1 MEKALFAKLAF
12 PVFLLFC
19 LISAVFANTNS
30 QTFRIKENLPP
41 NSLVGNFLTQPHQ
54 TIWYANN
61 KPLILSKFNIN
72 VTAGTVKTKV
82 ELDREEH
89 SSYELTVLYKTT
101 PITITIEII
110 DVNDNDPIFFPNL
123 LSSPLSET
131 TSNMKIPLGSV
142 SDKDVGENTIKGCE
156 IVSGNTD
163 NIFRLITK
171 MTNQR
176 LILDLAVNRK
186 LDYEVTPF
194 YSLKLR
200 AFDGGKKPRSSYQ
213 LFNISVLD
221 SNDNHPVFPMSL
233 YNATVM
239 ENITVGTSILRVTAT
254 DLDSGE
260 NGKIRFSLN
269 QKPDL
274 EEHFVINPV
283 TGVISVN
290 KPVDFEKRRV
300 YNLIVIA
307 TDNGSEPLTTQ
318 AAVSITIL
326 NVNEHPP
333 DIYLTFLTGNETVGR
348 ISEGAKPGEYVAR
361 ISVSDPDAVRNTGDE
376 TNIHITLLGGEG
388 RFNLTTRDNI
398 VYLVLVQ
405 MPLDRELKP
414 FYNLTVIAKDS
425 GSPPLESRVSFIL
438 RVDDINDNKPNF
450 TEAIY
455 YAEVQESVPK
465 GSPVIKVHADD
476 KDEGNNSTITYS
488 ILHTPE
494 TSSNWFQ
501 INSHNGLITTNAKVD
516 CETNSQPRITVQ
528 AIDGGIPPMSSTALV
543 IVTIRDVN
551 DNQPSFTHSY
561 YNVSI
566 PENTTLD
573 TCILTVSVMYYTR
586 IFFQEC
592 FINIHND
599 VST

>member
-1 MEKALFAKLAF
+1 
-12 PVFLLFC
+12 
-19 LISAVFANTNS
+19 
-30 QTFRIKENLPP
+30 
-41 NSLVGNFLTQPHQ
+41 
-54 TIWYANN
+54 
-61 KPLILSKFNIN
+61 
-72 VTAGTVKTKV
+72 
-82 ELDREEH
+82 
-89 SSYELTVLYKTT
+89 
-101 PITITIEII
+101 
-110 DVNDNDPIFFPNL
+110 
-123 LSSPLSET
+123 
-131 TSNMKIPLGSV
+131 MKIPLGSV

-269 QKPDL
+269 PKPDL

-573 TCILTVSVMYYTR
+573 TCILTVSG
-586 IFFQEC
+586 FP
-592 FINIHND
+592 
-599 VST
+599 